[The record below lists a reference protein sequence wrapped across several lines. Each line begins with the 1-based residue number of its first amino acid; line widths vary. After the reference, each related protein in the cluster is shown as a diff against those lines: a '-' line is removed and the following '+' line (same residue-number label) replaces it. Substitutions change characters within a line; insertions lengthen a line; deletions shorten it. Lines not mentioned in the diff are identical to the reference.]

1 MEQARALGQSSQWDS
16 VAKFWRMYSSDLP
29 RTRQTTQIL
38 LQSLLLQRG
47 TSESITS
54 ICTDP
59 HLINNNQ
66 NAADSNDSPVLLQG
80 VFFDSRL
87 RELAKGARQGLPKRL
102 TYGEAL
108 QVRQQQ
114 IESGEMD
121 ADAPIPLLETE
132 DDAWNRIVEWLEEVV
147 SDALV
152 VTTQRGKDEEMD
164 VLVIAHSGLLRV
176 FLHRLLP
183 PERLRSHADA
193 TYDPVDGKFAIP
205 NASLTILTLSCSS
218 DDDDYDSKKSHK
230 ELSAMMDSVD
240 ITLLTSTKHYDEL
253 REIAKT
259 R

>member
-1 MEQARALGQSSQWDS
+1 M
-16 VAKFWRMYSSDLP
+16 F
-29 RTRQTTQIL
+29 
-38 LQSLLLQRG
+38 
-47 TSESITS
+47 
-54 ICTDP
+54 
-59 HLINNNQ
+59 
-66 NAADSNDSPVLLQG
+66 LQG

-152 VTTQRGKDEEMD
+152 ATTQQGKDEAVD

-183 PERLRSHADA
+183 PERLRSHPDA

-218 DDDDYDSKKSHK
+218 DDDDDDDSSQKSHK
-230 ELSAMMDSVD
+230 DLSAMMDSVD
-240 ITLLTSTKHYDEL
+240 ITLLTSTKHYENI
-253 REIAKT
+253 RETAKT